1 MFSFKRAI
9 SGVPLDA
16 VLFDLDGTL
25 YPEEQ
30 YVRGAYDD
38 VASFV
43 ATHSSVA
50 PESLANEMYERWL
63 EKGSRYP
70 YIFREALD
78 RHGLGRGL
86 IDEMVSIFNDH
97 VPCISPYP
105 GADLLLET
113 LAEDYKLAIVT
124 DGHADRQRR
133 KIAALGIAE
142 RFRAIVFTANGMP
155 KPDPWGYVEALMQ
168 LNVGPEA
175 ALFVGDSPD
184 FDLCG
189 ARDAGLSTVYMR
201 PSALRAERDAVR
213 GEVWDYVIDSLTDL
227 LPIVTNRA

>member
-1 MFSFKRAI
+1 MQMFLFKGAI
-9 SGVPLDA
+9 SGVPFDA

-30 YVRGAYDD
+30 FVRGAYDD

-43 ATHSSVA
+43 ATRSSVA
-50 PESLANEMYERWL
+50 PERLANEMYERWL

-70 YIFREALD
+70 YIFLEALD
-78 RHGLGRGL
+78 RQGLSRGL
-86 IDEMVSIFNDH
+86 ISEMVSIFNGH

-142 RFRAIVFTANGMP
+142 RFRVIVFTANGTP

-168 LNVGPEA
+168 TQCWPRSGTFRRGQPRYR
-175 ALFVGDSPD
+175 SPR
-184 FDLCG
+184 C
-189 ARDAGLSTVYMR
+189 S
-201 PSALRAERDAVR
+201 
-213 GEVWDYVIDSLTDL
+213 
-227 LPIVTNRA
+227 